1 MGNNAWPSPLI
12 ALVVGLIRLVLWLR
26 RHDSNDLRR
35 KAYTVANWVVGMSYR
50 WNSQQRQLRE
60 SKTPCSHGALTRAGS
75 SIAGFVGAFDA
86 PDSHRPDRRR
96 GIPAP
101 TEQAAVVG

>member
-1 MGNNAWPSPLI
+1 VRTRDTV
-12 ALVVGLIRLVLWLR
+12 ALV
-26 RHDSNDLRR
+26 NDLRGDV
-35 KAYTVANWVVGMSYR
+35 YTVANWVVGMSYR

-60 SKTPCSHGALTRAGS
+60 SKTPMLTRRADPGRIA
-75 SIAGFVGAFDA
+75 IAGFVGAFDA
-86 PDSHRPDRRR
+86 PDSHLPDRRR